1 MKNVDVKWQRIKAT
15 LITFC
20 CIHRSVFLSSPGCW
34 GCTKHY
40 PFRKLRLRSGKKH
53 TPHTH
58 LNDTEEK
65 PKEWQTCSRIPNVVR
80 TNLPSAIRSQQQR
93 RSCKELIMNTL
104 TESQINLANRSHWI
118 IPKSDVNHDRNTP
131 SKQEGRQRQTC
142 PLKEK
147 IDGRL
152 LCRIDIQWSELI
164 RIDLL
169 AVKRVTRL

>member
-1 MKNVDVKWQRIKAT
+1 MTKNQTDINNILLYSSVGFSFITRMLGLYQALSLQETQIK
-15 LITFC
+15 I
-20 CIHRSVFLSSPGCW
+20 GE
-34 GCTKHY
+34 KN
-40 PFRKLRLRSGKKH
+40 
-53 TPHTH
+53 TPHTPI
-58 LNDTEEK
+58 LMTLEEK

-93 RSCKELIMNTL
+93 CSCKELIMNTL

-147 IDGRL
+147 IDGRV